1 MFYFFQ
7 KGRDYLRCEIQ
18 PRTDGTFELLI
29 TGPEKVERT
38 ENYLTSQ
45 QAEKRWNELQA
56 EFATQGWS
64 GPFGRE

>member
-7 KGRDYLRCEIQ
+7 KGREYVRCEIQ
-18 PRTDGTFELLI
+18 SGMDGTFELLI
-29 TGPEKVERT
+29 TGPEKAERT

-45 QAEKRWNELQA
+45 QAEQRWNELQA
-56 EFATQGWS
+56 EFATQGWK

>member
-7 KGRDYLRCEIQ
+7 KGREYMRCEIQ
-18 PRTDGTFELLI
+18 SRMDGTFELLI

-56 EFATQGWS
+56 EFSTQGWT